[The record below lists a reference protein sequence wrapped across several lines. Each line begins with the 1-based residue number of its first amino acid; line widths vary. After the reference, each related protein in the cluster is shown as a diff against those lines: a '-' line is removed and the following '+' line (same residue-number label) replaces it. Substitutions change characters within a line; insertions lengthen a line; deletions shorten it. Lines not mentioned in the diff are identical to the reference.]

1 MVFDGPSFTEQ
12 MNEETAELESLR
24 VEVEELE
31 KANMDLVKRVEK
43 AEDARHEGGEAWAK
57 LYTSIADAL
66 EDLSTLSE
74 VPLNL
79 VEAAIENIMDDL
91 RKAL

>member
-12 MNEETAELESLR
+12 MNEITAENEHNA
-24 VEVEELE
+24 EAVEEMESYIDTLT
-31 KANMDLVKRVEK
+31 
-43 AEDARHEGGEAWAK
+43 AE
-57 LYTSIADAL
+57 ADAL
-66 EDLSTLSE
+66 QNDNDHMRKLIVDALSDLSTLSE

-79 VEAAIENIMDDL
+79 VESAIENIMDDL